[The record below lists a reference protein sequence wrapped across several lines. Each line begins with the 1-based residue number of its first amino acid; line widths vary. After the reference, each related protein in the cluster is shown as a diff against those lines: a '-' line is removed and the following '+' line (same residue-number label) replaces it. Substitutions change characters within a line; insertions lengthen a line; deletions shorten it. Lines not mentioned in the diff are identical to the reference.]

1 MAALSSQTTSGR
13 KKTYFFYLFL
23 AWTAF
28 VAFSLSLTIYDHQKA
43 ILQEAAIEAR
53 TQLEVNL
60 EFRNLISQ
68 LGGVYASVDN
78 IPPNPYLEVPKRD
91 ITTKDG
97 DKLTLLN
104 PAYMTRLMFETM
116 GKKSSLLI
124 VNKITS
130 LNFVNPINAPDE
142 WERKSLHSFEKGL
155 KESSEITSINGEP
168 YLRLMRP
175 FVTGKNCLKCHG
187 YQGYEE
193 GDIRGAI
200 SIAVPLKQYNEIGT
214 RTRNVMILTYVL
226 LWLLGNIGLVI
237 FSRYKQR
244 QEQRIIE
251 SEWKFRTVSESA
263 NDWEFWLSERR
274 QIVYMSPSGKSITGY
289 SPEEFLNNPD
299 LLTGIIHSDDRN
311 LYMEH
316 IGNFEEEHHEEI
328 EFRIITKDGQV
339 KWLTHVCAPLYMQDK
354 FLGRRISNRDITD
367 RKAADEALRKSGE
380 EIRDLY
386 NNAPCGYHSLDKNGV
401 FVQMNDTELLWL
413 GYSREEVIGKMKISD
428 ILTPKSLKTFEEN
441 FPRFKTRGWVRDL
454 EFEIIRKDGTVLPV
468 LLSATAIKDSSGNF
482 IRSRS
487 TVYDITERRKME
499 ELHARLAAIVESSD
513 DAIIGKD
520 LNGIVTDWNRG
531 AEGMYGFTAEEIVG
545 RPVSILVPQ
554 GHTDGILQILR
565 KISRGESVEHYETVC
580 VRKNG
585 EQINVSLTTSPIE
598 DGAGNIIGAST
609 IARDIT
615 ELKRT
620 EEELTKYREHLEELV
635 EQRTVE
641 LEKMAGELTRSNA
654 DLQQF
659 AYAASH
665 DLQEPLR
672 TVAGFVKLLEKRY
685 KGRLDKN
692 ADEFIAYTL
701 DGVKR
706 MQSLIKDLLAYSQVD
721 TKERIFT
728 PTNCSV
734 ALDQAIYNLHS
745 TIEESGVE
753 VTYDLLPTVMAD
765 ASQMSRLFQNLIGN
779 AIKFHDEKPLRVHIS
794 AERKGDEWVFS
805 VRDNGIGIDPKQTER
820 IFVIFQRLHTREEYP
835 GTGIGLAICKRIVER
850 HGGRIWVES
859 ELGEGSIFYFTI
871 PSL

>member
-1 MAALSSQTTSGR
+1 MATLSSQTTSGR
-13 KKTYFFYLFL
+13 KKSYFFYLFL

-28 VAFSLSLTIYDHQKA
+28 VAFSLSLTIYDHHRA

-60 EFRNLISQ
+60 KFRNLISQ

-78 IPPNPYLEVPKRD
+78 VPPNPYLEVPKRD

-175 FVTGKNCLKCHG
+175 FITGKNCLKCHG

-226 LWLLGNIGLVI
+226 LWLLGDIGLVI

-339 KWLTHVCAPLYMQDK
+339 KWLTHVCAPLYMRDK

-367 RKAADEALRKSGE
+367 RKAADEALRKSAE

-441 FPRFKTRGWVRDL
+441 FPRFKARGWVRDL
-454 EFEIIRKDGTVLPV
+454 DFEIIRKDGTVLPV
-468 LLSATAIKDSSGNF
+468 LLSATAIKDSNGNF

-520 LNGIVTDWNRG
+520 LNGIVTDWNKG
-531 AEGMYGFTAEEIVG
+531 AAGMYGFTAEEIVG

-554 GHTDGILQILR
+554 GHTDGILQILL

-585 EQINVSLTTSPIE
+585 EQINVSLTMSPIE

-706 MQSLIKDLLAYSQVD
+706 MQVLIKDLLAYSQVD

-734 ALDQAIYNLHS
+734 ALDQAIHNLHS

-871 PSL
+871 PSS

>member
-1 MAALSSQTTSGR
+1 
-13 KKTYFFYLFL
+13 
-23 AWTAF
+23 
-28 VAFSLSLTIYDHQKA
+28 
-43 ILQEAAIEAR
+43 
-53 TQLEVNL
+53 
-60 EFRNLISQ
+60 
-68 LGGVYASVDN
+68 
-78 IPPNPYLEVPKRD
+78 
-91 ITTKDG
+91 
-97 DKLTLLN
+97 
-104 PAYMTRLMFETM
+104 
-116 GKKSSLLI
+116 
-124 VNKITS
+124 
-130 LNFVNPINAPDE
+130 
-142 WERKSLHSFEKGL
+142 
-155 KESSEITSINGEP
+155 
-168 YLRLMRP
+168 
-175 FVTGKNCLKCHG
+175 
-187 YQGYEE
+187 
-193 GDIRGAI
+193 
-200 SIAVPLKQYNEIGT
+200 
-214 RTRNVMILTYVL
+214 
-226 LWLLGNIGLVI
+226 
-237 FSRYKQR
+237 
-244 QEQRIIE
+244 
-251 SEWKFRTVSESA
+251 
-263 NDWEFWLSERR
+263 
-274 QIVYMSPSGKSITGY
+274 
-289 SPEEFLNNPD
+289 
-299 LLTGIIHSDDRN
+299 
-311 LYMEH
+311 
-316 IGNFEEEHHEEI
+316 
-328 EFRIITKDGQV
+328 
-339 KWLTHVCAPLYMQDK
+339 
-354 FLGRRISNRDITD
+354 
-367 RKAADEALRKSGE
+367 
-380 EIRDLY
+380 
-386 NNAPCGYHSLDKNGV
+386 
-401 FVQMNDTELLWL
+401 
-413 GYSREEVIGKMKISD
+413 
-428 ILTPKSLKTFEEN
+428 
-441 FPRFKTRGWVRDL
+441 
-454 EFEIIRKDGTVLPV
+454 
-468 LLSATAIKDSSGNF
+468 
-482 IRSRS
+482 
-487 TVYDITERRKME
+487 ME

-520 LNGIVTDWNRG
+520 LNGIVTDWNKG

-545 RPVSILVPQ
+545 SPVSILVPQ

-580 VRKNG
+580 VRKTG

-620 EEELTKYREHLEELV
+620 EEELTKYRGHLEELV

-641 LEKMAGELTRSNA
+641 LKKMAGELTRSNA

-685 KGRLDKN
+685 KGRLDEN

-706 MQSLIKDLLAYSQVD
+706 MQSLIKDLLAYSQID

-734 ALDQAIYNLHS
+734 ALDQAIHNLHS

-850 HGGRIWVES
+850 HDGRIWVES
-859 ELGEGSIFYFTI
+859 ELGEGSKFYFTI
-871 PSL
+871 PSS

>member
-1 MAALSSQTTSGR
+1 MATLSSQTTSGR
-13 KKTYFFYLFL
+13 KKSYFFYLFL

-28 VAFSLSLTIYDHQKA
+28 VAFSLSLTIYDHHRA

-60 EFRNLISQ
+60 KFRNLISQ

-78 IPPNPYLEVPKRD
+78 VPPNPYLEVPKRD

-175 FVTGKNCLKCHG
+175 FITGKNCLKCHG

-226 LWLLGNIGLVI
+226 LWLLGDIGLVI

-339 KWLTHVCAPLYMQDK
+339 KWLTHVCAPLYMRDK

-367 RKAADEALRKSGE
+367 RKAADEALRKSAE

-441 FPRFKTRGWVRDL
+441 FPRFKARGWVRDL
-454 EFEIIRKDGTVLPV
+454 DFEIIRKDGTVLPV
-468 LLSATAIKDSSGNF
+468 LLSATAIKDSNGNF

-520 LNGIVTDWNRG
+520 LNGVVTDWNKG
-531 AEGMYGFTAEEIVG
+531 AAGMYGFTAEEIVG

-554 GHTDGILQILR
+554 GHTDGILQILL

-585 EQINVSLTTSPIE
+585 EQINVSLTMSPIE

-706 MQSLIKDLLAYSQVD
+706 MQVLIKDLLAYSQVD

-734 ALDQAIYNLHS
+734 ALDQAIHNLHS

-871 PSL
+871 PSS